1 MVDGTN
7 LSFGQ
12 KWFSLPNSNAKAG
25 HHLHGDTL
33 PLLAPVYRST
43 YSFRRTFCK
52 QKTYPNPF
60 S

>member
-25 HHLHGDTL
+25 YHLHGDTL
-33 PLLAPVYRST
+33 PLLVLAYRSE
-43 YSFRRTFCK
+43 
-52 QKTYPNPF
+52 
-60 S
+60 